1 MSKVKRLIFI
11 LLALLLAFTFAFV
24 SCDKKPDDSG
34 DDPSADKPNN
44 PPVID
49 DPNNDPPPIV
59 DPDKKDPVYDGNDVL
74 VSRIV
79 SNEYGSHIQVDGSD
93 FLFIGAQ
100 IRTDAFMNC
109 DKLSYSQIKALF
121 AEASK
126 LGVTCVQIPVEWAKL
141 EYAQDKF
148 DYTFLFNILNFANE
162 YDIKVE
168 LLWFGTNMCGDTHS
182 YTVPDYILRDGKTYP
197 KFDALRTGE
206 YWNYYGIM
214 WFLDFD
220 NENLIARETNAIT
233 KMMEYVYEYDST
245 HGAHK
250 PVIGVQVLNEPDI
263 FARWRIKDKNVLSRE
278 TGETMT
284 IDEAYTKICNSLNAL
299 GKAVKAA
306 KYKVYTRVN
315 LASSTNADA
324 FGNANGI
331 YSGTDVKN
339 APDFAI
345 IMQALEGID
354 IIGDDSYTSSIRN
367 IKGIT
372 SMFATKIPNNFG
384 HIAENDGDYSNTA
397 SLLLTA
403 ISQHGG
409 YSVYD
414 LLTSPYFIANG
425 TGKVDQGIM
434 SYKSGSYTEFTYKK
448 HYQQVKD
455 VINGLKMVD
464 FEVYNVSAEDFACFN
479 LKTDNAKDS
488 LNQTVN
494 TTNVTLTFVTSNGA
508 IGYAID
514 AGDHLDVYVTA
525 DATLTI
531 GNAQIGSVQTGAYEN
546 KTFKG
551 TNVGVA
557 STLTLKA
564 NTLYR
569 IEYVSNGSLISTVW
583 DNIGG

>member
-1 MSKVKRLIFI
+1 MTLVFT
-11 LLALLLAFTFAFV
+11 LALA
-24 SCDKKPDDSG
+24 SCDNTPETPSDSN
-34 DDPSADKPNN
+34 PSTDN
-44 PPVID
+44 
-49 DPNNDPPPIV
+49 PNNDPNKDPNKDPSGDNPIIN
-59 DPDKKDPVYDGNDVL
+59 DPTKQDPVYDGSDVV

-79 SNEYGSHIQVDGSD
+79 TNEHGSHIQVDGSD
-93 FLFIGAQ
+93 FLFVGAQ

-109 DKLSYSQIKALF
+109 DKLSYLQIKALF

-141 EYAQDKF
+141 EVEQDKF
-148 DYTFLFNILNFANE
+148 DFTYLFNVLSYANE
-162 YDIKVE
+162 YGLKIE

-220 NENLIARETNAIT
+220 NENLVARETNAIT
-233 KMMEYVYEYDST
+233 KMMEYVYEFDST

-250 PVIGVQVLNEPDI
+250 PLIGVQVLNEPDI
-263 FARWRIKDKNVLSRE
+263 FARWRINDKNVLSRE

-284 IDEAYTKICNSLNAL
+284 QEEAYAKICNSLNAL
-299 GKAVKAA
+299 GKAVKDS

-315 LASSTNADA
+315 LASSTNADS

-331 YSGTDVKN
+331 YSGALVKD
-339 APDFAI
+339 APTFATRI
-345 IMQALEGID
+345 QALDGID
-354 IIGDDSYTSSIRN
+354 IIGDDSYTASIRN

-384 HIAENDGDYSNTA
+384 HIAENDGDYANTA
-397 SLLLTA
+397 SLMLAA

-409 YSVYD
+409 YSIYD
-414 LLTSPYFIANG
+414 LLTSPYFCANG
-425 TGKVDQGIM
+425 TGKVDQGII
-434 SYKSGSYTEFTYKK
+434 SYADNSYSSFTYKN
-448 HYQQVKD
+448 HYQQVQNIIK
-455 VINGLKMVD
+455 GLKMVD
-464 FEVYNVSAEDFACFN
+464 FEVYNVANADFACFN
-479 LKTDNAKDS
+479 LQTDNARAS
-488 LNQTVN
+488 TSQAIN
-494 TTNVTLTFVTSNGA
+494 TSNVTLNFATTNGA

-514 AGDHLDVYVTA
+514 MGDHIDVYVTA
-525 DATLTI
+525 DSTLAISNATVS
-531 GNAQIGSVQTGAYEN
+531 AVKSGSYVN
-546 KTFKG
+546 SVFNG
-551 TNVGVA
+551 TNVDA
-557 STLTLKA
+557 TATITLKA

-569 IEYVSNGSLISTVW
+569 IDYTGGGGLTSTVW